1 MKLLNVLFIAL
12 IAFVLTSVVWF
23 LIPNAAVLSADVS
36 LGTDI
41 QLKVSTLLIGVF
53 LLGFFINILYNFVME
68 VRRAIK
74 GLDASAATRAGQ
86 RLEVRL
92 REVRELIAHG
102 LVAQAK
108 ASLGKILEDWPENV
122 GANFLRGE
130 VLMKLGESAG
140 AAQHYEAMRAKFPE
154 LMEVRYQL
162 ADALSAARRG
172 DDAVEVLRKIA
183 NDKPKQA
190 LRALRRLRAL
200 HADGGRWEEALEAH
214 KKLVS
219 DFPAEL
225 NQAERAQGVAL
236 AYQVGLIKVDTDH
249 FKEAVQV
256 FQTIVKEDPSF
267 IPAYLSSGRCMIL
280 QDQETQG
287 VEIWLEGFRA
297 TGEGAFLQ
305 EIEDY
310 YIQSGR
316 PEDGLAVLRRVAAT
330 SEHATSAKFFLGKMH
345 YRLEMLEEALELF
358 QEVRAQVVYSPILF
372 FFMAKI
378 HARRG
383 RLDQALNEYRQLL
396 RNLGV
401 LRLRF
406 ECSVCGHRS
415 PDHADRCES
424 CGSWNSIH
432 FLFKESD
439 LPDLPLRPE
448 SGQWILG
455 A

>member
-12 IAFVLTSVVWF
+12 IAFVLTSAYW
-23 LIPNAAVLSADVS
+23 LLEPNAAVLRANVNLGPDVQ
-36 LGTDI
+36 I
-41 QLKVSTLLIGVF
+41 KVSTLLIGMF
-53 LLGFFINILYNFVME
+53 LLGFCINILYNFVME

-74 GLDASAATRAGQ
+74 GLGASAATRAEQ

-102 LVAQAK
+102 LVTQAK
-108 ASLGKILEDWPENV
+108 ASLGKILEDWPDNV

-130 VLMKLGESAG
+130 VLMKLGESAE
-140 AAQHYEAMRAKFPE
+140 AALHYEAMRTRFPE

-162 ADALSAARRG
+162 ADALSAARRS
-172 DDAVEVLRKIA
+172 DEAADLLRRIA
-183 NDKPKQA
+183 QDKPKQA

-200 HADGGRWEEALEAH
+200 HADAGRWDEALEAH
-214 KKLVS
+214 RKLAS

-236 AYQVGLIKVDTDH
+236 AYQVGLTKVDSDQ
-249 FKEAVQV
+249 FKEAAQA
-256 FQTIVKEDPSF
+256 FQMIIKEDPQF

-287 VEIWLEGFRA
+287 LEIWLEGFRA
-297 TGEGAFLQ
+297 TGEGAILQ

-310 YIQSGR
+310 FIQSGR
-316 PEDGLAVLRRVAAT
+316 PEDGLAVLRRVAAS
-330 SEHATSAKFFLGKMH
+330 SEHTTTAKFFLGKMH

-406 ECSVCGHRS
+406 ECSVCGHRT
-415 PDHADRCES
+415 PDFADRCES
-424 CGSWNSIH
+424 CGSWNSIR

-439 LPDLPLRPE
+439 LPELPLRPE

>member
-23 LIPNAAVLSADVS
+23 LIPNAAVLSADVR
-36 LGTDI
+36 LGGDI
-41 QLKVSTLLIGVF
+41 QVKVSTLLIGVF
-53 LLGFFINILYNFVME
+53 LLGFFINILYNFVLE

-108 ASLGKILEDWPENV
+108 ASLNKILEDWPENV

-130 VLMKLGESAG
+130 VLLKLGESAD

-154 LMEVRYQL
+154 FIEVRYQL

-172 DDAVEVLRKIA
+172 DEAVEVLRKIA
-183 NDKPKQA
+183 KDKPKQA

-200 HADGGRWEEALEAH
+200 HADAGRWDEALETH
-214 KKLVS
+214 KRLTS

-236 AYQVGLIKVDTDH
+236 AYQVGLVKVETDQ
-249 FKEAVQV
+249 FKEATQI
-256 FQTIVKEDPSF
+256 FQTIIKEDPAF

-280 QDQETQG
+280 QDQEAQG
-287 VEIWLEGFRA
+287 LEIWLEGFRA
-297 TGEGAFLQ
+297 TSEGAFLQ
-305 EIEDY
+305 EIEDFF
-310 YIQSGR
+310 IQSGR
-316 PEDGLAVLRRVAAT
+316 PEDGLAVLRRVAVA
-330 SEHATSAKFFLGKMH
+330 SEHATAAKFFLGKMH
-345 YRLEMLEEALELF
+345 YRLEMLEEALEMF
-358 QEVRAQVVYSPILF
+358 QEVRSQVVYSPILF

-401 LRLRF
+401 LRLRY
-406 ECSVCGHRS
+406 ECSVCGHRI
-415 PDHADRCES
+415 PDYVDR

-432 FLFKESD
+432 FLFKEND
-439 LPDLPLRPE
+439 LPDLPLKPE